1 MLCFSELNFEE
12 LKEYERIGVAYS
24 GGLDSHVLLHLL
36 ASKLDIESIYA
47 LHVNHGMSKYSDAW
61 ELHCKEVANDLG
73 IEFSSWKINEDN
85 NNLSLSEARLRDSRY
100 AALTS
105 WANDR
110 DIICL
115 GHHQNDQVETIF
127 FRLIRGTGIN
137 GAKGIS
143 KKTRMDNVDIY
154 RPLLDFSKEE
164 IRAYA
169 INEKLSWIE
178 DETNLDDKYDRNF
191 LRNQI
196 IPLLSSRWPFLM
208 KSLTNF
214 SERASTA
221 QLLLNELADE
231 DIEKSINGGLSSVS
245 LYYIQNISEAR
256 IKNFLHRWIWRLSN
270 KSLETSMIDQV
281 YHSIFK
287 SKSSASPKVFIGP
300 VDHTD
305 SFEIRRYDD
314 KLYAI
319 PYESKS
325 SLQDIFPVAWDLISP
340 LTLSTGKLSS
350 TKVKGR
356 GLRYDKSLEA
366 EVRGR
371 NGGEIIRPPGRN
383 CSKSLKKLFQEEYIP
398 PWLRERVP
406 LIYLNNELA
415 AVANL
420 WIDEK
425 FLALENEQGIELSW
439 QDNTFS

>member
-1 MLCFSELNFEE
+1 
-12 LKEYERIGVAYS
+12 
-24 GGLDSHVLLHLL
+24 
-36 ASKLDIESIYA
+36 
-47 LHVNHGMSKYSDAW
+47 
-61 ELHCKEVANDLG
+61 
-73 IEFSSWKINEDN
+73 
-85 NNLSLSEARLRDSRY
+85 
-100 AALTS
+100 
-105 WANDR
+105 
-110 DIICL
+110 
-115 GHHQNDQVETIF
+115 
-127 FRLIRGTGIN
+127 
-137 GAKGIS
+137 
-143 KKTRMDNVDIY
+143 
-154 RPLLDFSKEE
+154 
-164 IRAYA
+164 
-169 INEKLSWIE
+169 
-178 DETNLDDKYDRNF
+178 
-191 LRNQI
+191 
-196 IPLLSSRWPFLM
+196 M

-214 SERASTA
+214 AERASTS

-231 DIEKSINGGLSSVS
+231 DIEKSLNGGLTSVS
-245 LYYIQNISEAR
+245 LNYIQNMSEAR
-256 IKNFLHRWIWRLSN
+256 IKNFLYRWIWRLSN
-270 KSLETSMIDQV
+270 KSLGTSMIGEV

-287 SKSSASPKVFIGP
+287 SKSSASPKVFIGL
-300 VDHTD
+300 VDHAD

-325 SLQDIFPVAWDLISP
+325 SLQDIIPLAWDLISP

-350 TKVKGR
+350 TKIKGR

-425 FLALENEQGIELSW
+425 FLALENEQGVELSW